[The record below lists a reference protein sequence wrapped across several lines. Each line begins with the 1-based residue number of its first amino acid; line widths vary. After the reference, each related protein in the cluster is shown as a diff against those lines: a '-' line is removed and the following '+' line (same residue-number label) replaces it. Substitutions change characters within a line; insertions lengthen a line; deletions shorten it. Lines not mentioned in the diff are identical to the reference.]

1 MEIVGGRTPCTRKNL
16 QAYVR
21 IETLHPNLPLSLQTR
36 RQRERQKKTR
46 PCRDRHSAPPPP
58 LRTSSNLT
66 TIAPTHL
73 SGTMSARG
81 FHLYVCALTIYQS
94 LSLACEAAATWDNAT
109 GSGGGAGTDW
119 SPSSD
124 RRSSASSSF
133 SSSLSQQIPRACRHG
148 SLCTEYSCLPFTGS
162 QLLPGSE

>member
-1 MEIVGGRTPCTRKNL
+1 VAEHF
-16 QAYVR
+16 VR
-21 IETLHPNLPLSLQTR
+21 GNTSKHMYESRLSTLTYLSAFR
-36 RQRERQKKTR
+36 HGDREKDKKKTR
-46 PCRDRHSAPPPP
+46 PCRDRHSGPPPP
-58 LRTSSNLT
+58 LRTSSKLT
-66 TIAPTHL
+66 TIALTRL

-81 FHLYVCALTIYQS
+81 FYLDVYALTIHQS

-162 QLLPGSE
+162 QLLPESE